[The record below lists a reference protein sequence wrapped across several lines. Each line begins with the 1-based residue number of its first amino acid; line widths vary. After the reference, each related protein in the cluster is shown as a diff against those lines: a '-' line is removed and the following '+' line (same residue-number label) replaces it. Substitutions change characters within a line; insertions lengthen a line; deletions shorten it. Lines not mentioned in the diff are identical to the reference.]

1 MNERLTLFWNELITQ
16 CEQHKQFEFVFKIE
30 YWGIL
35 WTPWF
40 ISINDTSLTFSSTD
54 ISESD
59 LKQLVDLEMIEFV
72 EEITPVDPIDLKIET
87 YRIKHHG

>member
-16 CEQHKQFEFVFKIE
+16 CEQYKQFEFVFKIE

-54 ISESD
+54 ISESN

>member
-1 MNERLTLFWNELITQ
+1 MNERLTLFWNELIEQ
-16 CEQHKQFEFVFKIE
+16 CEQHKKLEFVFKIE

-40 ISINDTSLTFSSTD
+40 ICIDDTSLTFSAND

-59 LKQLVDLEMIEFV
+59 LKRLVDLKMITLV
-72 EEITPVDPIDLKIET
+72 EEITPVDPIDLKIEK
-87 YRIKHHG
+87 YRIKNRS